1 MNYTTCKKIILIY
14 LIINFLFLITILFAK
29 ANNEIDISAKKILFD
44 KENNII
50 NATGDVLIK
59 NQKLSVSS
67 DEAIIFKNEKTF
79 EATNNVIV
87 KDEYNNIYYSNKLKV
102 NDDFSEADAQNTKIR
117 LKDNS
122 RIVGS
127 SFKRLNGIN
136 VLRNSQY
143 TPCNE
148 GNYLI
153 KNCPGWKL
161 KSKTVYHDEKS
172 KTMHYDHST
181 LYILNIPIFYTPYF
195 SHPDPSINKRSGF
208 LAPRIQEDDKLG
220 LLISTPYFYNI
231 SGNKDLTFTP
241 TFQSSANNYLTTE
254 FRLLN
259 KSGIFNIETNIN
271 DNSDKSGTK
280 HFALANAKLNSN
292 LNQFD
297 IYVQTSNNDTYM
309 RKNQINEIDIL
320 TSGITISDT
329 IKGNDFLF
337 ETKSYKHLSVS
348 GSNQWEY
355 LYPKLTYNV
364 SNISFPLIKANI
376 NVKNELLRL
385 KSLDK
390 NTKTSISSEINID
403 NQETDGKRGLVY
415 SNFFDTRLIYHS
427 IENDDS
433 NNDVSQIRIFP
444 QIGTSITYPLKKID
458 DNTSQVLKPIL
469 MPILAPY
476 NNYTDASEI
485 DNSNIFSR
493 NRSSSLYEWESGPRI
508 NFGTE
513 WFIDYRDK
521 YDANIIIGQS
531 IKFNKNK
538 SNTSDEI
545 SDIMASLFVN
555 FDENIYTNAEFVVDR
570 EDHIIN
576 KSNITS
582 SIYIRDFAIKAE
594 YDYVSN
600 KFSTASEQLGL
611 ATKIKIKKDLN
622 FFFSGKRDLN
632 SEINIGYE
640 TGLFYENDCLAIDF
654 KYYRDLTKFKDI
666 EDTKGLSL
674 LITLKPFGSSKS
686 FGKFKTFGPQI

>member
-1 MNYTTCKKIILIY
+1 MNFIVFKKIILIY
-14 LIINFLFLITILFAK
+14 LIFNFLFLISSLFVN
-29 ANNEIDISAKKILFD
+29 ANNQIDISAEEILLDKKDNTI
-44 KENNII
+44 K
-50 NATGDVLIK
+50 ATGNVLIK
-59 NQKLSVSS
+59 NEQLSISS
-67 DEAIIFKNEKTF
+67 GEAVIYKDNNTF
-79 EATNNVIV
+79 EAIENVII
-87 KDEYNNIYYSNKLKV
+87 KDEYNNIYLSNEFKV
-102 NDDFSEADAQNTKIR
+102 NDDFTEADAKSTRIR

-127 SFKRLNGIN
+127 SFKRRNGIN
-136 VLRNSQY
+136 VLENSQY

-148 GNYLI
+148 KNYLI

-161 KSKTVYHDEKS
+161 KSKTVYHDEKT

-181 LYILNIPIFYTPYF
+181 LYVLNIPVFYTPYF
-195 SHPDPSINKRSGF
+195 SHPDPSVNKRSGL

-241 TFQSSANNYLTTE
+241 TFQSTANNYLTTE

-259 KSGIFNIETNIN
+259 KNGTFNIETNIN
-271 DNSDKSGTK
+271 DNSDRKGTK
-280 HFALANAKLNSN
+280 HYAFANAKLNSKIN
-292 LNQFD
+292 KFD
-297 IYVQTSNNDTYM
+297 IYIQTSNNDTYM
-309 RKNQINEIDIL
+309 KKNQINEINVL
-320 TSGITISDT
+320 TSGVTISDT

-364 SNISFPLIKANI
+364 SNINFPYIKANI

-403 NQETDGKRGLVY
+403 NQKIDRVRGFVY
-415 SNFFDTRLIYHS
+415 NNFFDNRFIYHS
-427 IENDDS
+427 IKSENSRSDI
-433 NNDVSQIRIFP
+433 SQIRIFP
-444 QIGTSITYPLKKID
+444 QIGTSITYPLKKI
-458 DNTSQVLKPIL
+458 NNNISQVLKPIF

-476 NNYTDASEI
+476 NNYTGASEI
-485 DNSNIFSR
+485 NNSNIFSR

-513 WFIDYRDK
+513 WFIDYENK

-538 SNTSDEI
+538 SQTSDEI
-545 SDIMASLFVN
+545 SDIMTSLFIN
-555 FDENIYTNAEFVVDR
+555 FDENIYTNAEFVIDR
-570 EDHIIN
+570 EEHIVN

-582 SIYIRDFAIKAE
+582 SMYIKDLALKAE

-611 ATKIKIKKDLN
+611 ATKVKIKKDLN
-622 FFFSGKRDLN
+622 FFFSGKRDLI
-632 SEINIGYE
+632 SKKNIGYE

-666 EDTKGLSL
+666 EDTKGLSF
-674 LITLKPFGSSKS
+674 LITLKPFGSSKT
-686 FGKFKTFGPQI
+686 FGKSKTFGPKI